1 MDVLGLVSLSYSP
14 AKYKQE
20 WDKAR
25 KSYWL
30 EQRLSEDVNIDSV
43 REELNE
49 YVKSIIWGINIADLE
64 DWKLLIRVTL
74 RATNGIGVFK
84 RAMRYPSD
92 KEFEFSISVAI
103 PNEKEASYGVSK
115 KVEEAFYVPLNNNNF
130 YVLEP
135 NFENYSNLYEYIL
148 ESSKLAIH
156 LAFTKG
162 ISCNGKKIIF
172 LSDVTCKR

>member
-49 YVKSIIWGINIADLE
+49 YVKSIIWGICRFRGL
-64 DWKLLIRVTL
+64 
-74 RATNGIGVFK
+74 
-84 RAMRYPSD
+84 
-92 KEFEFSISVAI
+92 
-103 PNEKEASYGVSK
+103 
-115 KVEEAFYVPLNNNNF
+115 EAFDKGNF
-130 YVLEP
+130 TRY
-135 NFENYSNLYEYIL
+135 
-148 ESSKLAIH
+148 
-156 LAFTKG
+156 
-162 ISCNGKKIIF
+162 
-172 LSDVTCKR
+172 